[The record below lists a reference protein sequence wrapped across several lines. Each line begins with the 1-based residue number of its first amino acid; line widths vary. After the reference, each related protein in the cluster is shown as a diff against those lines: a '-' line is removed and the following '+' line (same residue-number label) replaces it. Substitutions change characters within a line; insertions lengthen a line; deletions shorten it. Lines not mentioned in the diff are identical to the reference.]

1 MRLLFLRHGMTKGN
15 QERRYIGVTDEPLSE
30 EGREML
36 RQQMAKRAEKELPG
50 IVFVSPLRR
59 CRETAQILFPGVRQE
74 IISELAEMDFGI
86 FENRAY
92 QGDLE
97 HSPEYQK
104 WLESRC
110 EDQVPEGERKEDFTK
125 RCREG
130 FEKALGILKQ
140 KTKERGTSAM
150 TAASD
155 EYTAAFV
162 VHGGTIMAIL
172 SVYAK
177 DRREYYEWNP
187 ANGRGFAGSWNG
199 TCLERIEEI

>member
-1 MRLLFLRHGMTKGN
+1 MRFLFLRHGMTKGN
-15 QERRYIGVTDEPLSE
+15 QERRYIGVTDEPLSD

-36 RQQMAKRAEKELPG
+36 RQQMAERPEKELPG
-50 IVFVSPLRR
+50 IVFVSPLQR

-74 IISELAEMDFGI
+74 VISELAEMDFGI

-104 WLESRC
+104 WLESLC
-110 EDQVPEGERKEDFTK
+110 EDRVPGGERKEDFTK

-130 FEKALGILKQ
+130 FEKALGILEQ
-140 KTKERGTSAM
+140 ETEEQAVSAM
-150 TAASD
+150 
-155 EYTAAFV
+155 TAAFV

-187 ANGRGFAGSWNG
+187 ANGRGFAGTWNG

>member
-36 RQQMAKRAEKELPG
+36 RQQMAERAVKELPG

-74 IISELAEMDFGI
+74 VISDLAEMDFGI

-92 QGDLE
+92 QNDLE
-97 HSPEYQK
+97 FSPEYQK

-110 EDQVPEGERKEDFTK
+110 EDQVPGGERKEDFTN
-125 RCREG
+125 RCRKG
-130 FEKALGILKQ
+130 FEEALAVLADEA
-140 KTKERGTSAM
+140 KEQQA
-150 TAASD
+150 
-155 EYTAAFV
+155 AAFV

-177 DRREYYEWNP
+177 DHREYYEWNP

-199 TCLERIEEI
+199 SCLERIEEI